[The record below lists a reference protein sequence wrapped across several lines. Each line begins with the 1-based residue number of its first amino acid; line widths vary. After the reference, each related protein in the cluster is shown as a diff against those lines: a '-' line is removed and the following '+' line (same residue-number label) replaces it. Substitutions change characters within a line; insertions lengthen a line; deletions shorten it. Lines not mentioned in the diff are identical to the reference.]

1 MGFGCVNSG
10 CELLCKR
17 LCRVRRLQS
26 STFSLTFS
34 LRSHLRPVRGANE
47 TALALRQSFLSYGS
61 SGTRSRSQPLPS
73 HCGGPEHDSQSP
85 VSSLCLSLAHIRLG
99 GSEHYGQHS
108 PAQGGIPRKF
118 RSSWVISPPCVLRK
132 TSFILSIRASERLPD
147 LQWFRTVSPGYP
159 SLASCGRS
167 LK

>member
-85 VSSLCLSLAHIRLG
+85 VSFALPVSCAHPPRGKRALWTAFSSAGRNPQEIPVLLGHLSAMCLAKN
-99 GSEHYGQHS
+99 E
-108 PAQGGIPRKF
+108 
-118 RSSWVISPPCVLRK
+118 
-132 TSFILSIRASERLPD
+132 
-147 LQWFRTVSPGYP
+147 
-159 SLASCGRS
+159 
-167 LK
+167 